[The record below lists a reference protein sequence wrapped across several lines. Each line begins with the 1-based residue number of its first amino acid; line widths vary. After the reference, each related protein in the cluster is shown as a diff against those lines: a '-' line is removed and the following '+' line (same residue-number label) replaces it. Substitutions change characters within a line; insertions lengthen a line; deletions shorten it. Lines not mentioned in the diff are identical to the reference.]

1 MARYSLNLPEQLK
14 RDAERWAASQGVSL
28 NQFVLWAV
36 AEKVGGLGRELDD
49 PEFPGVTYR
58 RGGAGEPTPVVRG
71 TRLRVRTLAVAAGD
85 WGWEPERIAEEFGLT
100 EKQVKE
106 GLEFA
111 RHHQKE
117 IAADLAAEAELEAA
131 GA

>member
-36 AEKVGGLGRELDD
+36 AEKVGGLGQDLDD
-49 PEFPGVTYR
+49 PGFPGVTYR
-58 RGGAGEPTPVVRG
+58 RGGSGEPTAVIRG
-71 TRLRVRTLAVAAGD
+71 TGLRVRTLAVAARD
-85 WGWEPERIAEEFGLT
+85 WRWSPGRIAEELGLT

-106 GLEFA
+106 ALEFA
-111 RHHQKE
+111 DRHDKE
-117 IAADLAAEAELEAA
+117 IAGDLAAGAELEAA

>member
-36 AEKVGGLGRELDD
+36 AEKVGGLGRDLDD
-49 PEFPGVTYR
+49 PEFPGVIYR
-58 RGGAGEPTPVVRG
+58 RGGSGEPTPVIRG
-71 TRLRVRTLAVAAGD
+71 TGLRVRTLAVAARD
-85 WGWEPERIAEEFGLT
+85 WGWSPGRISEELGVT

-106 GLEFA
+106 ALEFA
-111 RHHQKE
+111 RRHDKE